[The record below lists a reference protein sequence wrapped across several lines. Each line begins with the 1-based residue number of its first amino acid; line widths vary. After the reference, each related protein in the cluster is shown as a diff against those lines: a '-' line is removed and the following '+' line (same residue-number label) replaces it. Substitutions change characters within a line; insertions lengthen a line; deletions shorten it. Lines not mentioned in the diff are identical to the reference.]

1 MKLRQIVRDQK
12 LINFDYKLKGFISEA
27 DDEKVD
33 PKDAF
38 AGMTKAKNPSK
49 KYWYVKDGKYK
60 AVVDPPKEGGW
71 ELADKKKAEKEK
83 KDNKKRDRPGE
94 IPDEDIKVNI
104 DKEKRDNINQEMD
117 SMGLKPNPYDENS
130 FIRKDDNKKDDEGN
144 PAPDEIF
151 QIGPDGSIGPG
162 MDIGD
167 FKSPEGTPY
176 AEYIDDLNDRLAGD
190 EDKGKDPEKKYDWRG
205 EKHEPEGENDRPSP
219 AQINDLRMQMFDE
232 EGRSSDWAGKD
243 QSTPTSSPPSDA
255 MARQTAIDLGFPT
268 PKGATRGPSKI
279 TGEMAAPAPG
289 NPGSM
294 MNEVFSVEGC
304 NVAEAFYERFG
315 VAPTVEEMEG
325 ILQEQFGNSQ
335 LSEDNGG
342 PNGSEYRKKLR
353 IAAEASITKFDRLQ
367 NAQTNNPEFGEMIR
381 PPSEFYGA
389 ADSIEA
395 QAAMIRDTE
404 VPPNKIY
411 GPDGPIE
418 EITDNPRTRAE
429 LEEAIAAAVK
439 KGYFADAEPPF
450 NIGTEKTP
458 KIDEKAVEAA
468 VKKMIEEN
476 DVKKF
481 AELLA
486 LGGGGGA
493 NPSDTAT
500 FARSKDGNLMI
511 LFHSD
516 KMSTNDQQ
524 ANSTLAQEARRQEV
538 YLRELMDSDPPKLSG
553 EDALEAAGIL
563 DEFSEILK
571 ETNEENDSGIV
582 AQTALNFK
590 GEQKAAILKALKA
603 NPSRPPTIGSRPAQK
618 VSAEE
623 FLEHFSNPSNI
634 PTKEQGKLFRDI
646 KENLKK
652 TGDDKLFNEDE
663 IDSLDASFIGAERTK
678 RVVGA
683 IQNRLAALDKLET
696 NTDPPIKVGQL
707 IETKN
712 IIDKLHLYAADDPS
726 SLAYQSGM
734 CATVIGGNVVNREV
748 LRSIFGVESAEE
760 LIGKVKVG
768 AVAAP
773 EGDWADD
780 DGLAGP
786 AGVPNSLLQR
796 SRDTFVK
803 VDGQVQ
809 YFTVGEDG
817 RINGT
822 TSDLEDENI
831 QTTGTGKNKKPVKV
845 GVVTGQKSLFYAV
858 NAHGED
864 CNFASQSARPKEGA
878 GSVLQTAY
886 TYGDCMK
893 EGIEK
898 YGKESVKEES
908 LKYNLQVA
916 LYETKRN
923 TLGYHL
929 TKAEEDYS
937 VDQFI
942 REINEGSL
950 N

>member
-1 MKLRQIVRDQK
+1 MNLRQIIRNQK
-12 LINFDYKLKGFISEA
+12 LSNFNYKLTDFISEA
-27 DDEKVD
+27 DQEKIKTGKKTGDDPHYWYKNTKTGDTISSTDKNAQRQNYVLATKKDVAATQDRDEERLQQQMAKEPMPPGKETDDEDRDEERLQRQMAKEPMPPEKQPEDVD
-33 PKDAF
+33 KDAWKSVTVDIP
-38 AGMTKAKNPSK
+38 AG
-49 KYWYVKDGKYK
+49 
-60 AVVDPPKEGGW
+60 E
-71 ELADKKKAEKEK
+71 
-83 KDNKKRDRPGE
+83 R
-94 IPDEDIKVNI
+94 
-104 DKEKRDNINQEMD
+104 
-117 SMGLKPNPYDENS
+117 PNPQ
-130 FIRKDDNKKDDEGN
+130 
-144 PAPDEIF
+144 
-151 QIGPDGSIGPG
+151 QI
-162 MDIGD
+162 
-167 FKSPEGTPY
+167 K
-176 AEYIDDLNDRLAGD
+176 
-190 EDKGKDPEKKYDWRG
+190 
-205 EKHEPEGENDRPSP
+205 
-219 AQINDLRMQMFDE
+219 DLRTQMFRAGP
-232 EGRSSDWAGKD
+232 GRSSDYAGRGD
-243 QSTPTSSPPSDA
+243 QSTPAGNPPSDA
-255 MARQTAIDLGFPT
+255 KARTTALDLGFPT
-268 PKGATRGPSKI
+268 PKGTTRGPSQI

-335 LSEDNGG
+335 LAEDNGG
-342 PNGSEYRKKLR
+342 PTGSEYRKKLR
-353 IAAEASITKFDRLQ
+353 IAAQASITKFDRLQ
-367 NAQTNNPEFGEMIR
+367 NAQTNNPEFGKMIR

-418 EITDNPRTRAE
+418 EITDNPRTREE
-429 LEEAIAAAVK
+429 LTDSLISIAK
-439 KGYFADAEPPF
+439 KHHKQD
-450 NIGTEKTP
+450 P
-458 KIDEKAVEAA
+458 KGPYA
-468 VKKMIEEN
+468 
-476 DVKKF
+476 KF
-481 AELLA
+481 ANGSKSNPNVDVDAIEAEVGNMIDNNNVKQFAEILA
-486 LGGGGGA
+486 YAGGGGA

-500 FARSKDGNLMI
+500 FARSEDGNLMI

-538 YLRELMDSDPPKLSG
+538 YLRELIESDPPKLSE
-553 EDALEAAGIL
+553 EDASKAKAVL
-563 DEFSEILK
+563 DEFSETLK
-571 ETNEENDSGIV
+571 ETSEENDSGIV
-582 AQTALNFK
+582 AQTALNFEGK
-590 GEQKAAILKALKA
+590 QKAAILKALKA
-603 NPSRPPTIGSRPAQK
+603 NPKRPPTIGSRPAQK

-623 FLEHFSNPSNI
+623 FLKHFSDPDNI

-646 KENLKK
+646 KKNLQEE
-652 TGDDKLFNEDE
+652 GHLDPPDPLFSEDE

-683 IQNRLAALDKLET
+683 IQDRLTALDEL
-696 NTDPPIKVGQL
+696 NTKPTDEYPDGIPVGQY

-712 IIDKLHLYAADDPS
+712 IIDKLHIYAVDDPS

-748 LRSIFGVESAEE
+748 LRSIFGIESAEE

-768 AVAAP
+768 AAGAP
-773 EGDWADD
+773 EGDWADE
-780 DGLAGP
+780 DGVAGP

-809 YFTVGEDG
+809 YFTVNEDG
-817 RINGT
+817 KVTGT
-822 TSDLEDENI
+822 TSNPEDENI
-831 QTTGTGKNKKPVKV
+831 QTTGKGKNKKPVKV

-858 NAHGED
+858 DAHGED

-886 TYGDCMK
+886 TFGNCMK

-898 YGKESVKEES
+898 YGKEKLENES
-908 LKYNLQVA
+908 IKYFGDILNELKQ
-916 LYETKRN
+916 N
-923 TLGYHL
+923 TLGYHWA
-929 TKAEEDYS
+929 KAEEDYP
-937 VDQFI
+937 VHYFI